1 MIRESNSIDDDDLA
15 TLSRARMDPT
25 RSKSIKALTRK
36 LLTALAQPVQSDA
49 AVGGLRADPRSHN
62 GPPAMDL
69 PASVTDLGEQLRGD
83 GEIVPASALFSDP
96 QVFAAERERI
106 FQRSVMALDH
116 ETRLSEDGRWFRCDA
131 AARSIVVTRE
141 AGGRLNALRNVC
153 IHAGY
158 PVCEAEEGSAERLM
172 CLYHGWEYALD
183 GRLVEPELSSRIDPA
198 RLRLASY
205 SVRVCNGLIFADP
218 PGATAVE
225 VNFVPAWLTAATV
238 MRRARYNTNWNWKYL
253 RHFLQSSPHLFFDG
267 LPDDCQELGPL
278 DLLFAQSRRAVL
290 LRVIPKF
297 AEQTDFQVIE
307 MMAGENRR
315 SPEPDTGS
323 DPLAERLGAAGTSFS
338 WFDRNIAQWYWSLMS
353 EEV

>member
-1 MIRESNSIDDDDLA
+1 
-15 TLSRARMDPT
+15 
-25 RSKSIKALTRK
+25 
-36 LLTALAQPVQSDA
+36 
-49 AVGGLRADPRSHN
+49 
-62 GPPAMDL
+62 MDL
-69 PASVTDLGEQLRGD
+69 PASVTELGEQLRGD
-83 GEIVPASALFSDP
+83 REIVPDPALFSDP

-116 ETRLSEDGRWFRCDA
+116 ETRLSEDGSWFRCDA

-183 GRLVEPELSSRIDPA
+183 GRLVEPELSSRMDPA

-205 SVRVCNGLIFADP
+205 PVRVCNGLIFADP
-218 PGATAVE
+218 PGATETAVKS
-225 VNFVPAWLTAATV
+225 VPPWLTTATV
-238 MRRARYNTNWNWKYL
+238 TQRSRHKTNWNWKYL

-267 LPDDCQELGPL
+267 LPDERQEIGPL

-307 MMAGENRR
+307 MTGGENRR
-315 SPEPDTGS
+315 SAEPETGS
-323 DPLAERLGAAGTSFS
+323 DPLDERLRATDTSSS
-338 WFDRNIAQWYWSLMS
+338 WFDRDFAQWYWSLIS
-353 EEV
+353 VEV

>member
-1 MIRESNSIDDDDLA
+1 
-15 TLSRARMDPT
+15 
-25 RSKSIKALTRK
+25 
-36 LLTALAQPVQSDA
+36 
-49 AVGGLRADPRSHN
+49 
-62 GPPAMDL
+62 MDL
-69 PASVTDLGEQLRGD
+69 PVSITDLGEQLRGD
-83 GEIVPASALFSDP
+83 REIVPDPTLFSDP
-96 QVFAAERERI
+96 QVFGAERERI

-141 AGGRLNALRNVC
+141 AGGRFNALRNVC

-205 SVRVCNGLIFADP
+205 PVRVCNGLIFADP
-218 PGATAVE
+218 PGATATAAEAE
-225 VNFVPAWLTAATV
+225 VNSVPAWLTEATV
-238 MRRARYNTNWNWKYL
+238 TRRTRYNTNWNWKYL
-253 RHFLQSSPHLFFDG
+253 RHFLQSSPLLFFHG
-267 LPDDCQELGPL
+267 LPDGCQELGPL
-278 DLLFAQSRRAVL
+278 DLLFAQSPRAVL

-307 MMAGENRR
+307 MTGREGRR
-315 SPEPDTGS
+315 SAEPETGS
-323 DPLAERLGAAGTSFS
+323 DPVAERLRTADTTFS
-338 WFDRNIAQWYWSLMS
+338 WFDRDSAQWYWSLMS
-353 EEV
+353 ADI